1 MKYKLILLILL
12 QLVLSHCVRFKENPL
27 DPTTPTGFFLNYILP
42 NILSNNSPNDSPN
55 SPNDSPTSSTKKIFI
70 TGRQVNGKLENPTEG
85 FYPDGSN
92 AIEKADYICN
102 RDLNKPNNSYY
113 KAMISDS
120 SNRRA
125 CDNSNCTDPAENID
139 WVFKPN
145 TSYYRVDGTYLFT
158 TNSAGIVPSTS
169 TIANPISDI
178 SLSYWTGIQVDW
190 VSSGNNCGGWS
201 NNFSSNSGYV
211 GISTSI
217 NSQWY
222 FYNNPDC
229 SSVNFLLCVEQ

>member
-1 MKYKLILLILL
+1 MLLILL

-27 DPTTPTGFFLNYILP
+27 DPTTPTGFLLNYV
-42 NILSNNSPNDSPN
+42 LSNLKN
-55 SPNDSPTSSTKKIFI
+55 KKIFI
-70 TGRQVNGKLENPTEG
+70 TGRQVDGKLEHTG
-85 FYPDGSN
+85 FTPIGSN

-102 RDLNKPNNSYY
+102 IDPIKPNNSYY
-113 KAMISDS
+113 KAMISDYLPAPTD
-120 SNRRA
+120 NWHRRA
-125 CDNSNCTDPAENID
+125 CNNPNCTDPAENID

-169 TIANPISDI
+169 TIANPISNI
-178 SLSYWTGIQVDW
+178 SLSYWTGIKYNW

-201 NNFSSNSGYV
+201 DNSGGSAGDV
-211 GISTSI
+211 GTSTSI
-217 NSQWY
+217 DSQWY
-222 FYNNPDC
+222 SYNNPDC

>member
-1 MKYKLILLILL
+1 MKYKLMLLILL

-27 DPTTPTGFFLNYILP
+27 DPTTPTGFFINYILP

-70 TGRQVNGKLENPTEG
+70 TGRQVQGDLANPTEG
-85 FYPDGSN
+85 FTPIGSN

-102 RDLNKPNNSYY
+102 IDPIKPNNSYY

-125 CDNSNCTDPAENID
+125 CVNPNCTDPTENID

-158 TNSAGIVPSTS
+158 TNSAGIVTS
-169 TIANPISDI
+169 PIANPISNI
-178 SLSYWTGIQVDW
+178 SLSYWTGIQSDW
-190 VSSGNNCGGWS
+190 LS
-201 NNFSSNSGYV
+201 
-211 GISTSI
+211 STS
-217 NSQWY
+217 NCSGW
-222 FYNNPDC
+222 NPPPPLYTAWG
-229 SSVNFLLCVEQ
+229 SVGASTYTDSR

>member
-1 MKYKLILLILL
+1 MKYKLMLLILL
-12 QLVLSHCVRFKENPL
+12 QLMLSHCVRFKENPL

-55 SPNDSPTSSTKKIFI
+55 SPNDSPNLNTKKIFI
-70 TGRQVNGKLENPTEG
+70 TGRQVKGDLEHNGFT
-85 FYPDGSN
+85 PDGNN
-92 AIEKADYICN
+92 AIQKADYICN
-102 RDLNKPNNSYY
+102 IDPIKPNNSYY

-125 CDNSNCTDPAENID
+125 CVNLNCTDPTENID

-169 TIANPISDI
+169 TIANPISNVE
-178 SLSYWTGIQVDW
+178 SYYWTGIQVDW
-190 VSSGNNCGGWS
+190 KSSIAKCSGWIDNSSGNYGV
-201 NNFSSNSGYV
+201 V
-211 GISTSI
+211 GISTYTDS
-217 NSQWY
+217 NWY
-222 FYNNPDC
+222 SYNVPHDC